1 MLLEAHRNRTNKK
14 AKRLNFRKG
23 SHPRSPSQ
31 TNGDAK
37 IQINVETATQSL
49 RKIAQKYIGVSNPYG
64 FLTDLRNALGIPNTQ
79 GASKYGEVTIPKDDG
94 SVLQA
99 SLRITNHQA
108 NAETYITR
116 NANYE
121 YNLSIVVRKTRRRN
135 TFKPHDDVR
144 LDEFVYYGKNIA
156 QVENPLTQIVNSI
169 IGFLQNGDYIDTT
182 RVALMNTSP
191 QSNNDNNNQENINCN
206 INMKKNLISFLLFIY
221 VY

>member
-1 MLLEAHRNRTNKK
+1 MLTEGENKAKKK

-37 IQINVETATQSL
+37 IQINVETAIQNL
-49 RKIAQKYIGVSNPYG
+49 REIAQKYIGVSNPYG
-64 FLTDLRNALGIPNTQ
+64 FLTDLRTALGIPNKQ
-79 GASKYGEVTIPKDDG
+79 GASKYGEVTIPQNDG

-99 SLRITNHQA
+99 SLRITNHQT
-108 NAETYITR
+108 NAGTYITH
-116 NANYE
+116 NVNCE

-169 IGFLQNGDYIDTT
+169 IGFLQSGDYIDTT
-182 RVALMNTSP
+182 GVALMNTSP
-191 QSNNDNNNQENINCN
+191 QTNNDNNNQENKGNYIHYFPLGSN
-206 INMKKNLISFLLFIY
+206 ST
-221 VY
+221 